1 MGSIMV
7 YRHRPM
13 RVVPTI
19 TTRVVIRPRAPS
31 CVAGDIM
38 AGGGGRQQANLSKM
52 HPFGTFSFCNW
63 RRGVIFAKMP
73 SRPVIEMAVSAAKL
87 HQAESQGANRTHW
100 TAQGQLGKLARH
112 SQNLVPALPKVIL
125 HLRPQHAELELS
137 RNFLALYGHIT
148 RMLTVQGIVVQRRTL
163 DHDIKDYIRDTE
175 DARFNDGNLH
185 ILDDRHVQMANVL
198 NGAPAYLKGFWHLD
212 PQGVR
217 CFSSIGNKSFRP
229 DMVPYRYAR
238 KFYGRL
244 QSDLKE
250 QRRSRYNQTRSLAA
264 LPEGAVSVFFQGGFP
279 KRVGATGFSDVE
291 MLQDVLQGAGDRPV
305 LVKPHPN
312 VADVATM
319 MELSDIA
326 AGDHRVHVTDANI
339 HDMFAASCATV
350 SANSAVSIEGFLH
363 RTPAILYAQA
373 DFHHFAETIT
383 GPGQFAAALE
393 RAQQRQGG
401 YAQYMTWYF
410 RRHCLEISA
419 ANLDQ
424 RIWEIFTA
432 AGFPPERF
440 AS

>member
-1 MGSIMV
+1 M
-7 YRHRPM
+7 
-13 RVVPTI
+13 
-19 TTRVVIRPRAPS
+19 
-31 CVAGDIM
+31 
-38 AGGGGRQQANLSKM
+38 
-52 HPFGTFSFCNW
+52 
-63 RRGVIFAKMP
+63 
-73 SRPVIEMAVSAAKL
+73 
-87 HQAESQGANRTHW
+87 
-100 TAQGQLGKLARH
+100 
-112 SQNLVPALPKVIL
+112 IL
-125 HLRPQHAELELS
+125 HLRPKHAELELS

-148 RMLTVQGIVVQRRTL
+148 QMLTAQGIVVQRRAL
-163 DHDIKDYIRDTE
+163 DHDIKDHIRDTE

-185 ILDDRHVQMANVL
+185 ILDDRHVRMANVL
-198 NGAPAYLKGFWHLD
+198 NGSPAYLKGFWHLD

-217 CFSSIGNKSFRP
+217 CFSSIGNKAFRP

-244 QSDLKE
+244 QSDLKDK
-250 QRRSRYNQTRSLAA
+250 RRSRYNQPSSQAA
-264 LPEGAVSVFFQGGFP
+264 LPKGAVAVFFQGGFAR
-279 KRVGATGFSDVE
+279 RVGATCFSDID
-291 MLQDVLQGAGDRPV
+291 MLEDVLAGAGERPV
-305 LVKPHPN
+305 LVKPHPQ
-312 VADVATM
+312 VADVKM
-319 MELSDIA
+319 LIELSEIA
-326 AGDHRVHVTDANI
+326 ARDSRVQVTDANI
-339 HDMFAASCATV
+339 HDIVAASCVTV

-383 GPGQFAAALE
+383 GPGQFAAALA

-410 RRHCLEISA
+410 RRHCLEIGA